1 MQNDFN
7 GSRLE
12 NGAPCRS
19 KILHGRIIIIIV
31 AILEGRVILAL
42 RLPCCH
48 LLRCHHGRVGHHGGV
63 GSFVCVSVFLVSLTR
78 AWQQESEREIGSAR
92 TFSRF
97 RGSVRRLRRRPFS
110 RFRGS
115 VRRLRRRPFSRFR
128 RKRGFAAKTANFPWK
143 SACLRHTCTKKLTRS
158 QSSLRYDHSVFIR
171 L

>member
-63 GSFVCVSVFLVSLTR
+63 GSFVCVSVFLAEFDACVATR
-78 AWQQESEREIGSAR
+78 ERTGERERADVFALSRVRPPPPGGVRSRAFAGPSAASGGVR
-92 TFSRF
+92 SRAFGENAASPRKPRIF
-97 RGSVRRLRRRPFS
+97 RGNQR
-110 RFRGS
+110 
-115 VRRLRRRPFSRFR
+115 
-128 RKRGFAAKTANFPWK
+128 A
-143 SACLRHTCTKKLTRS
+143 
-158 QSSLRYDHSVFIR
+158 YDHRVQKTYEELVPIAR
-171 L
+171 AARVV